1 MEVIPEF
8 YVVLVEPKYGGNIG
22 AVARAMANFD
32 FKKLFLV
39 NPCKLDEECFARA
52 MHAQNI
58 LKNAKTFSSFNEA
71 VSNLDYLVGTS
82 SIDSKNDKKHLRNP
96 LDLDEFGKKIFEVDG
111 KVGLVFG
118 REDYGLLNDELAA
131 CDIMVRIPTSE
142 SYHSMNL
149 SHAVSLVLF
158 SLFVKTY
165 DKNIEKRF
173 MDGLEKEK
181 LHKFFSE
188 LLTAIDYPEH
198 KREKTEVMF
207 RRIMGR
213 AMPSKWEYH
222 TLMGVLS
229 KSIEK
234 INKNKK

>member
-1 MEVIPEF
+1 
-8 YVVLVEPKYGGNIG
+8 VVLVEPKYGGNIG

-39 NPCKLDEECFARA
+39 NPCELDEECFARA
-52 MHAQNI
+52 MHAQDI
-58 LKNAKTFSSFNEA
+58 LKKAKTYLSFKEA
-71 VSNLDYLVGTS
+71 VSKLDFLVGTS
-82 SIDSKNDKKHLRNP
+82 SIDSKNDKRHLRNP
-96 LDLDEFGKKIFEVDG
+96 LDLNEFGKKIFEVDG

-118 REDYGLLNDELAA
+118 REDYGLFNEELAA

-165 DKNIEKRF
+165 DKKSEKRTI
-173 MDGLEKEK
+173 DGLEKEK

-188 LLTAIDYPEH
+188 LLIAINYPEH
-198 KREKTEVMF
+198 KKENTEVMF

-229 KSIEK
+229 KSIDK
-234 INKNKK
+234 INKK